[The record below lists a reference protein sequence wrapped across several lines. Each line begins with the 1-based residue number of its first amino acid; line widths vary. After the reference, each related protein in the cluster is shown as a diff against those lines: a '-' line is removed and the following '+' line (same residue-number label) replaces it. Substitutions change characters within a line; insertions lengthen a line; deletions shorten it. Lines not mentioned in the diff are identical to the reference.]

1 MTAKAFLLTVL
12 FWLLIISGIFLYA
25 DKIANAEISV
35 NLVVAQGPNSL
46 TKEQVDD
53 LFNAANTQ
61 FTLQMGQPLVIKK
74 YRFITN
80 PFPEEQKKLS
90 KRLRLLRLWEG
101 WFDRHGVGAE
111 VNFAITPPF
120 DDSGLYWL
128 AGYSEAICKK
138 GGVAYSTA
146 EMANNYGTPRFEH
159 SRVAFM
165 HELGHV
171 VGAPHEDSNTI
182 MHADATARTD
192 SMTKIRYSNQTSE
205 RIKKC
210 VKNW

>member
-1 MTAKAFLLTVL
+1 MSAKAFFLSVL
-12 FWLLIISGIFLYA
+12 FWLIILFGLFFYI
-25 DKIANAEISV
+25 DKANAEITV

-46 TKEQVDD
+46 TKQEADQ
-53 LFNAANTQ
+53 LFNESNIQ
-61 FTLQMGQPLVIKK
+61 FVSQIGEPLRIKH

-90 KRLRLLRLWEG
+90 KRLRMLRLWDG
-101 WFDRHGVGAE
+101 WFARRGVGADI
-111 VNFAITPPF
+111 NFAITPPF
-120 DDSGLYWL
+120 EEGGLYWL

-146 EMANNYGTPRFEH
+146 EVFNNYGAPRFEH
-159 SRVAFM
+159 SKVAFL
-165 HELGHV
+165 HELGHL

-182 MHADATARTD
+182 MHADATARTE
-192 SMTKIRYSNQTSE
+192 SMTRIRYSNQTTE

-210 VKNW
+210 IKNW